1 MPAQPDILFI
11 ILDTLRRDHLSMY
24 GYEHET
30 SPMLDEFS
38 LSSTRFERA
47 ISPAQWTI
55 PAHGSLFTGQYPGKH
70 GLTQAYHRLSG
81 SYPTLAELLQ
91 VADYHTVAFCN
102 NPMLGILETGMR
114 RGFEHFFNYTGATPQ
129 RPVDL
134 QRSAVRRRLDTTTRK
149 IARYLTNRFAHSD
162 FLFRMS
168 MFPIFVPF
176 WSKAMNFKGN
186 TPRSIED
193 IIDYRTQYY
202 AGGAEKPLFMFAN
215 LMGAHMPYHPPDN
228 YLPAEI
234 RRDKQALSFM
244 NHHNLDATG
253 WLSPTDEPLA
263 DWQQHTLHSFYDAE
277 IRHQDEQ
284 LGKLLHH
291 LKTSGTLDN
300 TLVIIAADHGEG
312 HGDHQFM
319 GHSFVV
325 YQELVHVPLLIH
337 YPERFPA
344 GKRIQKNVSTRRIF
358 HTILNVA
365 NVPAPPVTEG
375 EFSVAE
381 LSLERSLN
389 GKPDTEGNS
398 AFAEAFPPDNLL
410 AVMRHSNPAMIE
422 KMRLTDVRRGVYQD
436 NHKLAMVGQEVE
448 AMYDVSSDP
457 AELSNIAPANDELV
471 ATLQTKVQHFVQQHS
486 GADSTAQNGE
496 LSDEVM
502 ENLRALGY
510 ID

>member
-1 MPAQPDILFI
+1 MPSQPDILFI
-11 ILDTLRRDHLSMY
+11 VLDTLRRDHLSSY
-24 GYEHET
+24 GYHQET
-30 SPMLDEFS
+30 SPVLDEFS
-38 LSSTRFERA
+38 LDATRFDRA

-70 GLTQAYHRLSG
+70 GLTQAYHQLSG
-81 SYPTLAELLQ
+81 TYPTLAELLQ

-102 NPMLGILETGMR
+102 NPMLGILETGLR
-114 RGFEHFFNYTGATPQ
+114 RGFEEFFNYTGATPH

-134 QRSAVRRRLDTTTRK
+134 QRSALRRRVDTQSRK
-149 IARYLTNRFAHSD
+149 VARYLTNRFAHSD

-168 MFPIFVPF
+168 MFPLFVPF

-186 TPRSIED
+186 TPRSID
-193 IIDYRTQYY
+193 DMIDYREQYY
-202 AGGAEKPLFMFAN
+202 ADGADKPLFMFAN

-228 YLPAEI
+228 YLPAEL
-234 RRDKQALSFM
+234 RRDKQAMRFM

-253 WLSPTDEPLA
+253 WLSPTDDPLE

-284 LGKLLHH
+284 LGRLLNHV
-291 LKTSGTLDN
+291 KASGKLDN
-300 TLVIIAADHGEG
+300 TIVVIAADHGEG

-325 YQELVHVPLLIH
+325 YQELVHVPLFIR
-337 YPERFPA
+337 YPERFPS
-344 GKRIQKNVSTRRIF
+344 GKTIQKNVSTRRVF
-358 HTILNVA
+358 HTILDVA
-365 NVPAPPVTEG
+365 DIPAPPVADG
-375 EFSVAE
+375 EHSIAD
-381 LSLERSLN
+381 LSLIRSLN

-410 AVMRHSNPAMIE
+410 SVLRHKDPTMIE
-422 KMRLTDVRRGVYQD
+422 RMNLTSVRRGVYQD
-436 NHKLAMVGQEVE
+436 NHKLAMVGQQVE
-448 AMYDVSSDP
+448 GMYDIASDP
-457 AELSNIAPANDELV
+457 AELTNIAASHDDVVE
-471 ATLQTKVQHFVQQHS
+471 TLQGKVHDFVREHS
-486 GADSTAQNGE
+486 GTSTSRQNE
-496 LSDEVM
+496 KLSDEVM